1 MILAIIIVYDCM
13 LYMYIVISID
23 NLLFMDEFS
32 IIYLLKCWISFYL
45 E

>member
-1 MILAIIIVYDCM
+1 MILAIMIVYDCM
-13 LYMYIVISID
+13 LYIVISID
-23 NLLFMDEFS
+23 NLLFMDEIS

>member
-13 LYMYIVISID
+13 LYIVISID

>member
-1 MILAIIIVYDCM
+1 MILTIIIVYVCM
-13 LYMYIVISID
+13 LYIVISID